1 MTSRNC
7 LAVMTIAVLCAIPV
21 GCSKEAD
28 TMSRYPFFIE
38 TLNER
43 WVIIRASFASDQPN
57 ISLPAVLLTDLAGT
71 VEAMEGTYSGP
82 NRDAAI
88 AKLKEVYAELYT
100 DLDAQLVLGRG
111 NVTLK
116 PGATV
121 KGVGE
126 SIEKGYKGYTQFQE
140 LVKVK

>member
-1 MTSRNC
+1 MTSRHC
-7 LAVMTIAVLCAIPV
+7 VAVMASAVLCVTLA

-28 TMSRYPFFIE
+28 TMSRYPYFIE

-43 WVIIRASFASDQPN
+43 WVIIRASFASDKPN
-57 ISLPAVLLTDLAGT
+57 ISLPAVLLTDLVGT

-88 AKLKEVYAELYT
+88 AKLKEVYTQLYAE
-100 DLDAQLVLGRG
+100 LDAQLVLGHG

-116 PGATV
+116 FGATA
-121 KGVGE
+121 KGVSE
-126 SIEKGYKGYTQFQE
+126 SIEKAYKGYTEFQE